1 MKRKYDEASVVRA
14 LNKKQ
19 SIKVDTVNGIVK
31 VQKNAT
37 DVGNSSW
44 GKIDYLCHYCGYIY
58 IFVNF
63 VFKKNVRQTS
73 KTENT
78 DIINKK
84 VAKRENKLNM
94 AAMIKNAMKKVIR
107 K

>member
-1 MKRKYDEASVVRA
+1 MKRKYDEASVIRA

-19 SIKVDTVNGIVK
+19 SIKVDTVNK
-31 VQKNAT
+31 VVEIQKNAT
-37 DVGNSSW
+37 DVGNGSW

-58 IFVNF
+58 VFVTS

-73 KTENT
+73 ETENT
-78 DIINKK
+78 NIINKK
-84 VAKRENKLNM
+84 VAKRESKLNM
-94 AAMIKNAMKKVIR
+94 AAMTKNAMKKVIR

>member
-19 SIKVDTVNGIVK
+19 YIKVNTVNGVVE

-37 DVGNSSW
+37 DVGNGSW

-58 IFVNF
+58 VFVTS
-63 VFKKNVRQTS
+63 VSKKNVRQTS
-73 KTENT
+73 ETENT
-78 DIINKK
+78 DVINKK
-84 VAKRENKLNM
+84 VAKRESKLNM
-94 AAMIKNAMKKVIR
+94 AAMTKNAMKKVIR

>member
-19 SIKVDTVNGIVK
+19 SIKVNTVNK
-31 VQKNAT
+31 VVEIQKGAT

-58 IFVNF
+58 GFVNS

-73 KTENT
+73 ETENT
-78 DIINKK
+78 NVINKK
-84 VAKRENKLNM
+84 VAKRESKLNM
-94 AAMIKNAMKKVIR
+94 AAMTKNAMKKVIR

>member
-19 SIKVDTVNGIVK
+19 SIKVDTVNRVVE

-37 DVGNSSW
+37 DVGNGSW

-58 IFVNF
+58 VFVNS
-63 VFKKNVRQTS
+63 VSKKNIRQTS
-73 KTENT
+73 KIENT
-78 DIINKK
+78 NVINKK
-84 VAKRENKLNM
+84 VAKRESKLNM
-94 AAMIKNAMKKVIR
+94 AAMTKNAMKKVIR